1 MPKEQADD
9 HHHTD
14 RSLALPVPSLDHL
27 LQGDERQSLICVF
40 QTLEQIVS
48 ETAESGPQ
56 QMLEGL
62 LALIC
67 QTAQAEAAI
76 YFQLEEENQEMVVK
90 AACGSPE
97 TTHLVGLR
105 MRQNPEMLAPKTIL
119 GSTCVVGD
127 LYSDPLWL
135 RTALPSCAGQ
145 MENLIILPV
154 ENHDQPDTGAPHGV
168 IHLFNFIQADM
179 GLLQLLASRLGFELT
194 RWQKYAKT
202 YHTNQRLHA
211 LIEAIGQIAGTLD
224 RNELLHMVTQKAAQ
238 LLEAERSSLFI
249 IDPETRQTLYQ
260 VAYQPDINEQNAS
273 KELKSNQA
281 PHKPREMS
289 FLTRSAV
296 TVPLAGDTI
305 GDPSKR
311 NSGVT
316 LGGLTVLNKDG
327 EGFVREDAQFLEI
340 LAEQAST
347 FLQVAD
353 LYESTEELFLDA
365 IKALVAAIDAKDPG
379 TQGHSQRV
387 SDYSMLIAQQLGL
400 PASQMTDIRISSL
413 MHDIGKIGVPDA
425 ILNKKGKLTAEEIA
439 HVQRHPVVGAN
450 ILRQVQLLK
459 NILPG
464 ILEHHERLDGSGY
477 PFGLRGDQISTI
489 GRIVMVADVFDAMT
503 SDRPYRPAISVRTV
517 LNYLRQNAG
526 ILYDSAC
533 VKALEVILDLPD

>member
-1 MPKEQADD
+1 MHKEQTDD
-9 HHHTD
+9 HGLDD
-14 RSLALPVPSLDHL
+14 RLLELPVPSLDHL
-27 LQGDERQSLICVF
+27 LEGGERQSLLSVF
-40 QTLEQIVS
+40 QCLDQIIS
-48 ETAESGPQ
+48 ETTESGPQ
-56 QMLEGL
+56 QMLEGF

-76 YFQLEEENQEMVVK
+76 YFQLDQENQEMVVK
-90 AACGSPE
+90 AVCGSRE

-105 MRQNPEMLAPKTIL
+105 MKQNQEMLAQKTIL

-127 LYSDPLWL
+127 LYSNPLWL

-154 ENHDQPDTGAPHGV
+154 DNHARPDVEAHHGV
-168 IHLFNFIQADM
+168 IHLFNFVQADM
-179 GLLQLLASRLGFELT
+179 GLLQLLAARLGFELT
-194 RWQKYAKT
+194 RWQKYEKT
-202 YHTNQRLHA
+202 NHANQRLHA

-249 IDPETRQTLYQ
+249 IDPDTRQTLYQ
-260 VAYQPDINEQNAS
+260 VAYQPDQNDQNAPTGPPS
-273 KELKSNQA
+273 IRA
-281 PHKPREMS
+281 PCKHSEMS
-289 FLTRSAV
+289 FLTRTAV
-296 TVPLAGDTI
+296 TVPLTGDTI
-305 GDPSKR
+305 GDLSNR
-311 NSGVT
+311 NPGIT
-316 LGGLTVLNKDG
+316 LGGLTVLNKKG
-327 EGFVREDAQFLEI
+327 EGFVGEDAQFLEI

-387 SDYSMLIAQQLGL
+387 SDYSILIAQQLGL
-400 PASQMTDIRISSL
+400 PASQLTDIRISSL

-425 ILNKKGKLTAEEIA
+425 ILNKKGKLTPDELAY
-439 HVQRHPVVGAN
+439 VQRHPVVGAN

-459 NILPG
+459 DILPG

-477 PFGLRGDQISTI
+477 PFGLRGDQISMI

-517 LNYLRQNAG
+517 LNHLRQNTG

-533 VKALEVILDLPD
+533 VNALEVILKLSE